1 MRCMNSTGARFVRLT
16 TLGDTVA
23 ANIMGARLESEGIE
37 VRVHSQAFGPYP
49 MTLGNM
55 ADAELW
61 VLEDRVEDAARIL
74 LESEVNDALS
84 GDRSYGPNSRLQVAA
99 AITAAIVI
107 AIWLIRFLIVVS
119 RIADETGQSGF

>member
-23 ANIMGARLESEGIE
+23 ANIMSARLESEGIE

-84 GDRSYGPNSRLQVAA
+84 GDRPYGPNSRLQVAA